1 MSTKSDAVTLVW
13 LRNDLRVHDHPALSQ
28 AAQRGAPL
36 EVVYIHDARCRQP
49 VEWGFPRAGTRR
61 LAWVRTNLLRLQA
74 ELAHL
79 GHTLHILHGDPCTL
93 LLNRLAQGG
102 VGLICYHEEPG
113 VEEQADAVRLRK
125 AAEALGIPCANHS
138 GGDLFAPDI
147 AGHLL
152 DHKGEGFTP
161 FRQKLEQGRYRPRE
175 PLPVPDLRRCR
186 AVSASDIVGLWEPV
200 ATTDAANAGGR
211 LPSVPQPLGEPDP
224 WPLDWEGNTDLAR
237 DISSAKECLNP
248 DTTRGKTEEDP
259 ENGRGDF
266 IWRGGETEGD
276 PENGRGDFTW
286 QGGETAAL
294 ARLQD
299 YFYTQRHL
307 PNYKET
313 RNGMLGSEF
322 STRFSPWL
330 AVGALSPAL
339 IWQESLRYESNY
351 GRNDGSEWLRFEL
364 LWREYFRLLSRRWG
378 SRLFRAGGGG
388 PGAHPN
394 PRPAGLAFERW
405 CNGQTGH
412 PFIDAQMTELAATG
426 WMSNR
431 GRQVVASYLVHQ
443 LTVDWRAGAAWFEH
457 HLIDY
462 DVCSNY
468 GNWTYVAGVGTDPR
482 PNRVFNPDLQAKRYD
497 PTGAYV
503 RKWLG
508 R

>member
-13 LRNDLRVHDHPALSQ
+13 LRNDLRVHDHPALSH

-36 EVVYIHDARCRQP
+36 EVVYIHDARCWQP
-49 VEWGFPRAGTRR
+49 MEWGFTRAGTRR
-61 LAWVRTNLLRLQA
+61 LAWVRSNLLRLQA

-93 LLNRLAQGG
+93 LFNRLAQGG

-113 VEEQADAVRLRK
+113 VEEQADAARVRK
-125 AAEALGIPCANHS
+125 AAEALGIPCADHS

-200 ATTDAANAGGR
+200 ANTDAMNAGGR
-211 LPSVPQPLGEPDP
+211 LPSVPQSLGETDP
-224 WPLDWEGNTDLAR
+224 WPLDREGNTDLAR
-237 DISSAKECLNP
+237 DIPSAKEHLNP
-248 DTTRGKTEEDP
+248 DTTRRES
-259 ENGRGDF
+259 
-266 IWRGGETEGD
+266 EGD
-276 PENGRGDFTW
+276 PENGREDFNW

-299 YFYTQRHL
+299 YFYTQGHL

-313 RNGMLGSEF
+313 RNGMLGNEF

-339 IWQESLRYESNY
+339 IWQESLRYESSY

-378 SRLFRAGGGG
+378 SRMFRAGGGC

-394 PRPAGLAFERW
+394 PRPAGLAFEGW

-443 LTVDWRAGAAWFEH
+443 LQVDWRAGAAWFEH

-482 PNRVFNPDLQAKRYD
+482 PNRVFNPDLQAERYD

-503 RKWLG
+503 RRWLG